1 MSKLRR
7 ELLAE
12 GIARGNETERRQ
24 EVESSARKLLVPGG
38 AKKLLAAG
46 VAGVLLA
53 TVVAACGDS
62 PPSRQDVLGDLADEV
77 IIPAYDSFLN
87 SSSNL
92 AESVSD
98 LCAFLASNE
107 GVSERAGGA
116 TGTDGEVGMSEEAG
130 TANSDTAAEGALN
143 SVHGDL
149 EAARAS
155 WSFSEAMWVG
165 PVMERRSRAV
175 IDWDIDAEQI
185 EARIADTSFALT
197 ADDLAS
203 RVGADERGL
212 SAVEYVVGSPS
223 APETIAKLAN
233 PRYCEYLAAATQVVA
248 AEAELLVSDWTTSF
262 EGGPPYR
269 TVLSDSDGSGIDDI
283 VNGAFNLLRKTSD
296 MELRPAA
303 NGDLDAVKEGP
314 LGLGVADIKEHL
326 AGIRAVLIGDIR
338 QDGSNSGETQR
349 NSTQEGISQGDSTQE
364 DGPKGLSQLL
374 GDDITDRLAA
384 RLDAADTAVS
394 AITPTLRVAAV
405 ENPGRLN
412 EAYEALKDLQMTVS
426 TEVVSKLGVALG
438 FSDTDGDSA
447 G

>member
-1 MSKLRR
+1 M
-7 ELLAE
+7 
-12 GIARGNETERRQ
+12 
-24 EVESSARKLLVPGG
+24 ESSARKLLVAGG

-46 VAGVLLA
+46 VLGMLLA

-77 IIPAYDSFLN
+77 IIPAYDSFLA
-87 SSSNL
+87 SSSSL
-92 AESVSD
+92 AEAVSD
-98 LCAFLASNE
+98 LCASLDSSE

-130 TANSDTAAEGALN
+130 TANSDTAISDAAAEGALN
-143 SVHGDL
+143 SVYDAL
-149 EAARAS
+149 EASRAS

-197 ADDLAS
+197 ADNLAT

-223 APETIAKLAN
+223 APEAAIAKLAN
-233 PRYCEYLAAATQVVA
+233 PRYCEYLAAATQVVV

-262 EGGPPYR
+262 EDGPPYR
-269 TVLSDSDGSGIDDI
+269 TVFNDPDGSGVDDI
-283 VNGAFNLLRKTSD
+283 VNGSFNLLRKTSD

-314 LGLGVADIKEHL
+314 LGLGVADIADHL
-326 AGIRAVLIGDIR
+326 EGIRAVLIG
-338 QDGSNSGETQR
+338 SGASQG
-349 NSTQEGISQGDSTQE
+349 STQEA
-364 DGPKGLSQLL
+364 GPMGLSGLL

-384 RLDAADTAVS
+384 RLDAADAAVS
-394 AITPTLRVAAV
+394 AITPPLRTAAA
-405 ENPGRLN
+405 ENPNTLN
-412 EAYEALKDLQMTVS
+412 EAYEALKELQMTIS

>member
-1 MSKLRR
+1 MSNVSSNVSKLK
-7 ELLAE
+7 LLAAAVA
-12 GIARGNETERRQ
+12 GLI
-24 EVESSARKLLVPGG
+24 
-38 AKKLLAAG
+38 LAAG
-46 VAGVLLA
+46 VA
-53 TVVAACGDS
+53 ACSDS

-87 SSSNL
+87 ASSSL
-92 AESVSD
+92 AEAISD
-98 LCAFLASNE
+98 LCLLLSSN
-107 GVSERAGGA
+107 
-116 TGTDGEVGMSEEAG
+116 
-130 TANSDTAAEGALN
+130 DTSAEGALN
-143 SVHGDL
+143 SVYDAL
-149 EAARAS
+149 EASRAS

-197 ADDLAS
+197 ADNLAT

-223 APETIAKLAN
+223 APEAAIAKLAN
-233 PRYCEYLAAATQVVA
+233 PRYCEYLTAATQVVV

-262 EGGPPYR
+262 EDGPPYR
-269 TVLSDSDGSGIDDI
+269 TVLSDPDGSGIDDI
-283 VNGAFNLLRKTSD
+283 VNGSFNLLRKTSD

-314 LGLGVADIKEHL
+314 LGLGVADIADHL
-326 AGIRAVLIGDIR
+326 AGIRAVLIGTNE
-338 QDGSNSGETQR
+338 S
-349 NSTQEGISQGDSTQE
+349 STQE
-364 DGPKGLSQLL
+364 DGPMGLSELL
-374 GDDITDRLAA
+374 GDDITDRLAT
-384 RLDAADTAVS
+384 RLDAADEAVS
-394 AITPTLRVAAV
+394 AITPPLRAAAAD
-405 ENPGRLN
+405 NPSSLN
-412 EAYEALKDLQMTVS
+412 KAYEALKELQMAIS

>member
-1 MSKLRR
+1 MSKLR
-7 ELLAE
+7 
-12 GIARGNETERRQ
+12 
-24 EVESSARKLLVPGG
+24 SKLLVAGG

-46 VAGVLLA
+46 VAGMLLA

-62 PPSRQDVLGDLADEV
+62 PPSRQDVLSDLADEV
-77 IIPAYDSFLN
+77 IIPAYDNFLN
-87 SSSNL
+87 TSSSL

-98 LCAFLASNE
+98 LCALL
-107 GVSERAGGA
+107 
-116 TGTDGEVGMSEEAG
+116 
-130 TANSDTAAEGALN
+130 ANSDTAAEGALN
-143 SVHGDL
+143 SVYDAL
-149 EAARAS
+149 TASRAS

-185 EARIADTSFALT
+185 EARIADISFALT
-197 ADDLAS
+197 ADNLAS

-212 SAVEYVVGSPS
+212 SAVEYVVGNPS
-223 APETIAKLAN
+223 TSEAAIAKLAN
-233 PRYCEYLAAATQVVA
+233 PRYCEYLTAATQVVV

-262 EGGPPYR
+262 EDGPPYR
-269 TVLSDSDGSGIDDI
+269 TAFSDPDGSGVDDI

-314 LGLGVADIKEHL
+314 LGLGVADIEEHL

-338 QDGSNSGETQR
+338 QDGSNGGETQR
-349 NSTQEGISQGDSTQE
+349 NNTQEGNSQGDNTQEGNSQGDNTREGNTQESSTQE
-364 DGPKGLSQLL
+364 DEPKGLSELL
-374 GDDITDRLAA
+374 DDDITDRLAA
-384 RLDAADTAVS
+384 RLDAADAAVS
-394 AITPTLRVAAV
+394 AITPPLRVAAAD
-405 ENPGRLN
+405 NPNSLN
-412 EAYEALKDLQMTVS
+412 EAYEALKDLQMTIS

>member
-1 MSKLRR
+1 MSKLRH
-7 ELLAE
+7 
-12 GIARGNETERRQ
+12 
-24 EVESSARKLLVPGG
+24 KLLVAGG

-46 VAGVLLA
+46 VAGMLLA

-62 PPSRQDVLGDLADEV
+62 PPSRQDVLSDLADEV
-77 IIPAYDSFLN
+77 IIPAYDNFLN

-92 AESVSD
+92 AESVSN
-98 LCAFLASNE
+98 LCAFLASSE
-107 GVSERAGGA
+107 GVSERAGGEARTNGGAESGSA
-116 TGTDGEVGMSEEAG
+116 TGAEGEWEIGRETGTASSN
-130 TANSDTAAEGALN
+130 TANSDATPEGALS
-143 SVHGDL
+143 SVHDAL
-149 EAARAS
+149 EASRAS

-175 IDWDIDAEQI
+175 IDWDIDTEQI

-223 APETIAKLAN
+223 APETAIAKLAN
-233 PRYCEYLAAATQVVA
+233 PRYCEYLTAATQVVA

-262 EGGPPYR
+262 EDGPPYR
-269 TVLSDSDGSGIDDI
+269 TVLSDPDGSGIDDI

-314 LGLGVADIKEHL
+314 LGLGVADIEDHL

-349 NSTQEGISQGDSTQE
+349 NSMQEGNSQGDSTQE

-384 RLDAADTAVS
+384 RLDAADAAVS
-394 AITPTLRVAAV
+394 AITPTLRVAADD
-405 ENPGRLN
+405 NPSSLN
-412 EAYEALKDLQMTVS
+412 EAYEALKELQMTIS

-438 FSDTDGDSA
+438 FSDTDGDSS

>member
-1 MSKLRR
+1 MSKLRH
-7 ELLAE
+7 
-12 GIARGNETERRQ
+12 
-24 EVESSARKLLVPGG
+24 KLLVAGG

-77 IIPAYDSFLN
+77 IIPAYDNFLN
-87 SSSNL
+87 SSSSL
-92 AESVSD
+92 AESVSN
-98 LCAFLASNE
+98 LCLTLS
-107 GVSERAGGA
+107 GSDA
-116 TGTDGEVGMSEEAG
+116 T
-130 TANSDTAAEGALN
+130 EGALS
-143 SVHGDL
+143 SVHDAL
-149 EAARAS
+149 EAARAN

-197 ADDLAS
+197 ADNLAG

-223 APETIAKLAN
+223 APETAIAKLAN

-262 EGGPPYR
+262 EDGPPYR
-269 TVLSDSDGSGIDDI
+269 TVLSDPDGSGIDDI

-296 MELRPAA
+296 MELRPAV

-314 LGLGVADIKEHL
+314 LGLGVADIQEHL
-326 AGIRAVLIGDIR
+326 AGIRAVLIGT
-338 QDGSNSGETQR
+338 SG
-349 NSTQEGISQGDSTQE
+349 
-364 DGPKGLSQLL
+364 PMGLSELL

-384 RLDAADTAVS
+384 RLDAADAAVS
-394 AITPTLRVAAV
+394 AITPTLRVAAA
-405 ENPGRLN
+405 ENPNSLS
-412 EAYEALKDLQMTVS
+412 EAYEALKDLQMTIS

>member
-1 MSKLRR
+1 MSDVPKLMPK
-7 ELLAE
+7 LPAE
-12 GIARGNETERRQ
+12 GIAMGNETERRQ
-24 EVESSARKLLVPGG
+24 EVESSARKLLVAGG

-46 VAGVLLA
+46 VAGMLLA
-53 TVVAACGDS
+53 TAAAACGDS

-77 IIPAYDSFLN
+77 IIPAYDNFLN
-87 SSSNL
+87 ASSSL
-92 AESVSD
+92 AEAVSD
-98 LCAFLASNE
+98 LCAFLASSE

-130 TANSDTAAEGALN
+130 TANSDAANSNTSAEGALN
-143 SVHGDL
+143 SVYGAL
-149 EAARAS
+149 EASRAY

-185 EARIADTSFALT
+185 EARIADTSFAMT
-197 ADDLAS
+197 ADNLAT

-223 APETIAKLAN
+223 APEAAVAKLAN
-233 PRYCEYLAAATQVVA
+233 PRYCEYLTAATQVVV

-262 EGGPPYR
+262 EDGPPYR
-269 TVLSDSDGSGIDDI
+269 TVLSDPDGSGVDDI
-283 VNGAFNLLRKTSD
+283 VNASFNLLRKTSD

-314 LGLGVADIKEHL
+314 LGLGVADIAEHL
-326 AGIRAVLIGDIR
+326 AGIRAVLIGSGAN
-338 QDGSNSGETQR
+338 QGSA
-349 NSTQEGISQGDSTQE
+349 QE
-364 DGPKGLSQLL
+364 DGPMGLSELL

-384 RLDAADTAVS
+384 RLDAADAAVS
-394 AITPTLRVAAV
+394 AITPPLRAAAAD
-405 ENPGRLN
+405 NPSSLN
-412 EAYEALKDLQMTVS
+412 QAYEELKELQMTIS

>member
-7 ELLAE
+7 ELLVA
-12 GIARGNETERRQ
+12 GVAGM
-24 EVESSARKLLVPGG
+24 LLVAGG

-87 SSSNL
+87 NSSSL

-98 LCAFLASNE
+98 LCLTLSGSDATE
-107 GVSERAGGA
+107 GTLS
-116 TGTDGEVGMSEEAG
+116 
-130 TANSDTAAEGALN
+130 

-197 ADDLAS
+197 ADNLAS

-262 EGGPPYR
+262 EEGPSYR
-269 TVLSDSDGSGIDDI
+269 TVLSDPDGSGIDDI

-314 LGLGVADIKEHL
+314 QGLGVADIEEHL

-349 NSTQEGISQGDSTQE
+349 NSMQEDNSQGDSTQE

-384 RLDAADTAVS
+384 RLDAADAAVS
-394 AITPTLRVAAV
+394 AITPPLRTAVA
-405 ENPGRLN
+405 ENPDSLS

-438 FSDTDGDSA
+438 FSDTDGDSS

>member
-1 MSKLRR
+1 MSKLRH
-7 ELLAE
+7 
-12 GIARGNETERRQ
+12 
-24 EVESSARKLLVPGG
+24 KLLVAGG

-46 VAGVLLA
+46 VAGMLLA

-62 PPSRQDVLGDLADEV
+62 PPSRQNVLSDLADEV
-77 IIPAYDSFLN
+77 IIPAYDNFLN
-87 SSSNL
+87 SSSSL

-130 TANSDTAAEGALN
+130 TANSDAAEGALS
-143 SVHGDL
+143 SVHDAL
-149 EAARAS
+149 EASRAS

-197 ADDLAS
+197 ADNLAG

-223 APETIAKLAN
+223 APETAIAKLAN

-269 TVLSDSDGSGIDDI
+269 TVLSNPDGSGIDDI

-296 MELRPAA
+296 MELRQAA

-314 LGLGVADIKEHL
+314 LGLGVADITEHL
-326 AGIRAVLIGDIR
+326 NGIRAVLIGT
-338 QDGSNSGETQR
+338 SG
-349 NSTQEGISQGDSTQE
+349 
-364 DGPKGLSQLL
+364 PMGLSQLL
-374 GDDITDRLAA
+374 GDDITDRLVV
-384 RLDAADTAVS
+384 RLDAADAAVS
-394 AITPTLRVAAV
+394 AITPPLRVAAAD
-405 ENPGRLN
+405 NPSSLN
-412 EAYEALKDLQMTVS
+412 EAYEALKELQMTIS
-426 TEVVSKLGVALG
+426 TEAVSKLGVALG

>member
-1 MSKLRR
+1 MSKLRHK
-7 ELLAE
+7 LLAE
-12 GIARGNETERRQ
+12 GIARGSGTERRQ
-24 EVESSARKLLVPGG
+24 EVEPSARKLLVVGG

-46 VAGVLLA
+46 VAGMLLA

-62 PPSRQDVLGDLADEV
+62 PPSRQDVLGDLANEV
-77 IIPAYDSFLN
+77 IIPAYDNFLN
-87 SSSNL
+87 ASSSL

-98 LCAFLASNE
+98 LCALL
-107 GVSERAGGA
+107 
-116 TGTDGEVGMSEEAG
+116 
-130 TANSDTAAEGALN
+130 ANSDTAAESALN
-143 SVHGDL
+143 SVHNAL
-149 EAARAS
+149 AASRAS

-197 ADDLAS
+197 ADNLAS

-223 APETIAKLAN
+223 APEAAIAKLTN
-233 PRYCEYLAAATQVVA
+233 PRNCEYLVAATQIVF

-262 EGGPPYR
+262 EDGPPYR
-269 TVLSDSDGSGIDDI
+269 TAFSDPDGSGIDDI

-296 MELRPAA
+296 MELRQAA

-314 LGLGVADIKEHL
+314 LGLGVADIAEHL
-326 AGIRAVLIGDIR
+326 AGIRAVLIGDTR
-338 QDGSNSGETQR
+338 QDGSNGGETQR
-349 NSTQEGISQGDSTQE
+349 SNTQEGNSQGDSAQEGSTQEGNAREGNTQEGSTQE
-364 DGPKGLSQLL
+364 DEPKGLSELL
-374 GDDITDRLAA
+374 GDDITDRLTA
-384 RLDAADTAVS
+384 RLDAADAAVS
-394 AITPTLRVAAV
+394 AITPPLRVAAAD
-405 ENPGRLN
+405 NPNSLN
-412 EAYEALKDLQMTVS
+412 EAYEALKDLQMTIS

>member
-7 ELLAE
+7 E
-12 GIARGNETERRQ
+12 
-24 EVESSARKLLVPGG
+24 LLVPGG

-46 VAGVLLA
+46 VAGMLLA

-87 SSSNL
+87 SSSSL

-130 TANSDTAAEGALN
+130 TANSDAAAEGALS
-143 SVHGDL
+143 SVHEAL
-149 EAARAS
+149 EASRAS

-197 ADDLAS
+197 ADNLAS

-223 APETIAKLAN
+223 APETAIAKLAN

-262 EGGPPYR
+262 EDGPPYR
-269 TVLSDSDGSGIDDI
+269 TVLSDPDGSGIDDI

-314 LGLGVADIKEHL
+314 QGLGVADIKEHL

-349 NSTQEGISQGDSTQE
+349 NSTQEDNSQGDSTQE

-384 RLDAADTAVS
+384 RLDAADAAVS
-394 AITPTLRVAAV
+394 AITPPLRTAVA
-405 ENPGRLN
+405 ENPDSLS
-412 EAYEALKDLQMTVS
+412 EAYEALKDLQMTIS

-438 FSDTDGDSA
+438 FSDTDGDSS

>member
-1 MSKLRR
+1 MPKLRHK
-7 ELLAE
+7 LLAE
-12 GIARGNETERRQ
+12 GITRGNETERRQ
-24 EVESSARKLLVPGG
+24 EVKSTERKLLVPGG

-53 TVVAACGDS
+53 AAVAACGDS

-77 IIPAYDSFLN
+77 IIPAYDSFLA
-87 SSSNL
+87 SSSSL
-92 AESVSD
+92 AEAVSD
-98 LCAFLASNE
+98 LCLLLS
-107 GVSERAGGA
+107 S
-116 TGTDGEVGMSEEAG
+116 
-130 TANSDTAAEGALN
+130 SDTAAEGALN
-143 SVHGDL
+143 SVYDAL
-149 EAARAS
+149 EASRAS

-185 EARIADTSFALT
+185 ETRIADTSFALT
-197 ADDLAS
+197 ADNLAT

-223 APETIAKLAN
+223 APEAAIARLAN
-233 PRYCEYLAAATQVVA
+233 PRYCEYLTAATQVVV

-262 EGGPPYR
+262 EDGPPYR
-269 TVLSDSDGSGIDDI
+269 TVLSDPDGSGIDDI
-283 VNGAFNLLRKTSD
+283 VNGSFNLLRKTSD

-314 LGLGVADIKEHL
+314 LGLGVADIAEHL
-326 AGIRAVLIGDIR
+326 AGMRAVLT
-338 QDGSNSGETQR
+338 GSGAN
-349 NSTQEGISQGDSTQE
+349 QGSTQE
-364 DGPKGLSQLL
+364 DGPMGLSELL

-384 RLDAADTAVS
+384 RLDAADAAVS
-394 AITPTLRVAAV
+394 AITPPLRAAAAD
-405 ENPGRLN
+405 NPGSLN
-412 EAYEALKDLQMTVS
+412 KAYEELKELQMTIS

>member
-1 MSKLRR
+1 MSKLRH
-7 ELLAE
+7 
-12 GIARGNETERRQ
+12 
-24 EVESSARKLLVPGG
+24 KLLVAGG
-38 AKKLLAAG
+38 AKKLLSAG
-46 VAGVLLA
+46 VAGMLLA

-77 IIPAYDSFLN
+77 IIPAYDNFLN
-87 SSSNL
+87 ASSSL

-130 TANSDTAAEGALN
+130 TANSDAAEGALS
-143 SVHGDL
+143 SVHDAL
-149 EAARAS
+149 EASRAS

-197 ADDLAS
+197 ADNLAG

-223 APETIAKLAN
+223 APEAAIAKLAN
-233 PRYCEYLAAATQVVA
+233 PRYCEYLTAATQVVV

-262 EGGPPYR
+262 EDGPSYR
-269 TVLSDSDGSGIDDI
+269 TVLSDPDGSGIDDI

-314 LGLGVADIKEHL
+314 LGLGVADIQEHL

-349 NSTQEGISQGDSTQE
+349 NSMQEDNSQGDSTQE

-384 RLDAADTAVS
+384 RLDAADAAVS
-394 AITPTLRVAAV
+394 AITPPLRTAVA
-405 ENPGRLN
+405 ENPDSLS
-412 EAYEALKDLQMTVS
+412 EAYEALKDLQMTIS

-438 FSDTDGDSA
+438 FSDTDGDSS

>member
-1 MSKLRR
+1 MK
-7 ELLAE
+7 
-12 GIARGNETERRQ
+12 
-24 EVESSARKLLVPGG
+24 SSARKLLVAGG
-38 AKKLLAAG
+38 AKKLLSAG
-46 VAGVLLA
+46 IAGVLLA
-53 TVVAACGDS
+53 AAVAACGDS

-77 IIPAYDSFLN
+77 IVPAYDSFLTA
-87 SSSNL
+87 SSSL
-92 AESVSD
+92 AEAVGD
-98 LCAFLASNE
+98 LCASLSSE

-130 TANSDTAAEGALN
+130 TANSDAANSDAAAEGALH
-143 SVHGDL
+143 SVYDAL
-149 EAARAS
+149 EASRAG

-185 EARIADTSFALT
+185 EARIADTSFALI
-197 ADDLAS
+197 ADNLAT

-223 APETIAKLAN
+223 APEAAIARLAN
-233 PRYCEYLAAATQVVA
+233 PRYCEYLTAATQVVV

-262 EGGPPYR
+262 EDGSPYR
-269 TVLSDSDGSGIDDI
+269 TVLSDPDGSGVDDI
-283 VNGAFNLLRKTSD
+283 VNGTFNLLRKTSD

-314 LGLGVADIKEHL
+314 LGLGVADIADHL
-326 AGIRAVLIGDIR
+326 AGIRAVLIGTNE
-338 QDGSNSGETQR
+338 S
-349 NSTQEGISQGDSTQE
+349 STQE
-364 DGPKGLSQLL
+364 DGPMGLSELL
-374 GDDITDRLAA
+374 GDDITDRLAT
-384 RLDAADTAVS
+384 RLDAADEAVS
-394 AITPTLRVAAV
+394 AITPPLRAAAAD
-405 ENPGRLN
+405 NPSSLN
-412 EAYEALKDLQMTVS
+412 KAYEALKELQMAIS

>member
-1 MSKLRR
+1 M
-7 ELLAE
+7 
-12 GIARGNETERRQ
+12 
-24 EVESSARKLLVPGG
+24 
-38 AKKLLAAG
+38 LLAA
-46 VAGVLLA
+46 AA
-53 TVVAACGDS
+53 AACGDS

-77 IIPAYDSFLN
+77 VIPAYDEFLRT
-87 SSSNL
+87 SSSL
-92 AESVSD
+92 AEAVSD
-98 LCAFLASNE
+98 LCAFLASSE

-130 TANSDTAAEGALN
+130 TANSYAANSDTSAEGALN
-143 SVHGDL
+143 SVYDAL
-149 EAARAS
+149 EASRS
-155 WSFSEAMWVG
+155 DWSFSEAMWVG

-197 ADDLAS
+197 ADNLAT

-223 APETIAKLAN
+223 APEAAIARLAN
-233 PRYCEYLAAATQVVA
+233 PRYCEYLAAATQVVV

-262 EGGPPYR
+262 EDGPPYR
-269 TVLSDSDGSGIDDI
+269 TVLSDPDGSGVDDI
-283 VNGAFNLLRKTSD
+283 VNGSFNLLRKTSD

-314 LGLGVADIKEHL
+314 LGLGAADIAEHL
-326 AGIRAVLIGDIR
+326 AGIRAVLIGT
-338 QDGSNSGETQR
+338 SGA
-349 NSTQEGISQGDSTQE
+349 NQGSTQE
-364 DGPKGLSQLL
+364 DGPMGLSELL

-384 RLDAADTAVS
+384 RLDAADAAVS
-394 AITPTLRVAAV
+394 AITPPLRTAAA
-405 ENPGRLN
+405 ENTSTLN
-412 EAYEALKDLQMTVS
+412 EAYQALKELQMTIS